1 MDTVADTQISILLVE
16 DYALIRAG
24 MRALIDT
31 LPNIQVVAEARDGR
45 EALALIARH
54 RPHIVLMDLE
64 LPTVD
69 GREATAA
76 IHENFPDTRV
86 IILSMHTGQEDVVEA
101 LQAGAAGFLP
111 KFAGDA
117 ELQLALESVMQ
128 GQTYLSPHV
137 AHHLAAYV
145 RNEDGIQ
152 NDNPLTPRQEEILRL
167 IANGRSTKEIAAELN
182 ISVKTAETHRANIM
196 ARLDIRDVAG
206 LVRYALKHGLVD
218 A

>member
-45 EALALIARH
+45 EALTLIARH

-69 GREATAA
+69 GREATAT
-76 IHENFPDTRV
+76 IHENFPETRV

-137 AHHLAAYV
+137 AHHLAAYI
-145 RNEDGIQ
+145 RNEDGVQ
-152 NDNPLTPRQEEILRL
+152 NDNPLTPRQEEILKL
-167 IANGRSTKEIAAELN
+167 IANGRSTKEIAAELS

-196 ARLDIRDVAG
+196 ERLNIRDVAG